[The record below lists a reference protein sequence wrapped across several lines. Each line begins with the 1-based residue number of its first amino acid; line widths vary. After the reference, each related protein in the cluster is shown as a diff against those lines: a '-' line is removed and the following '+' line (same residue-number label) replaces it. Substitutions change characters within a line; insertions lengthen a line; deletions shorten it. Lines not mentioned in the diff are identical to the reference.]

1 MVNRL
6 VKTKVFLSVFITL
19 VGILSISTS
28 VQAEGKK
35 LIYESSRQGIEWKVY
50 LVNKRLVKKL
60 ELGGE
65 NRRLYLIDLEV
76 NSSYD
81 GITRQTNLVQCST
94 SKPFVAFKS
103 DFEQQIAVIDVINPG
118 GSPYGYNS
126 GSHWIYWAVCH
137 NLWQP
142 WDYDL
147 ESRATRLGYST
158 ELESEQI
165 QIPYGLL
172 QYLK

>member
-1 MVNRL
+1 MRI
-6 VKTKVFLSVFITL
+6 KTVLKIIVTL
-19 VGILSISTS
+19 IWSLSINNS

-35 LIYESSRQGIEWKVY
+35 LIYESSRQGTDWKVY
-50 LVNKRLVKKL
+50 LLNKRFVKKL

-65 NRRLYLIDLEV
+65 SRRLYLIDLEV
-76 NSSYD
+76 DSNYD
-81 GITRQTNLVQCST
+81 GVTRQTNLVQCST

-103 DFEQQIAVIDVINPG
+103 DFEQQMAVIHVINLG

-126 GSHWIYWAVCH
+126 GSHWIYWTVCH

-142 WDYDL
+142 WQYDL
-147 ESRATRLGYST
+147 ESRATRLGYTT

-165 QIPYGLL
+165 EIPYGLL
-172 QYLK
+172 QHLK